1 MRQSSFATIAVV
13 IMIIGMSATVAGA
26 AEEKGPLWVHPRCTP
41 LPTEMSGPFVRLG
54 EGRLLTIKAADAMTS
69 TDEGKTWG
77 KWGAFADPQRFEISS
92 EYGILRT
99 ANSVVIV
106 AFMNMKEQDWRWNSA
121 KHDADPGTR
130 LPTYAARSL
139 DDGKTWEAPQKLHDE
154 WTGCI
159 RNIIQTKSGAV
170 VFTSMKLLNNPGR
183 HSVLTYVSKDDG
195 ATWRA
200 SNVIDLGGCGHHG
213 GVTEATVVQ
222 LNDGRLWKLIRTN
235 WGRFWEA
242 FSEDDGV
249 SWRTIRPSA
258 IEASSAPGQ
267 MLRLQSGAL
276 LLAWNRPFPEGK
288 TEYPLTGGD
297 NEWSEVPVSNHRE
310 ELSIALSMDDGQ
322 TWSAPV
328 VIARQPGQWLSY
340 AYLFE
345 PKPGLVWLTTMQGG
359 LRVSFQVQDIF
370 PSTPSAP

>member
-1 MRQSSFATIAVV
+1 MRRISCVTTAV
-13 IMIIGMSATVAGA
+13 IMMLISMIALTAWA
-26 AEEKGPLWVHPRCTP
+26 AEEKGPLWVHSQCTP

-54 EGRLLTIKAADAMTS
+54 DGRLLTIKGADALTS
-69 TDEGKTWG
+69 ADEGKTWG
-77 KWGAFADPQRFEISS
+77 KWGIFADPQRFAISS

-99 ANSVVIV
+99 KNGVVIV
-106 AFMNMKEQDWRWNSA
+106 AFINMKEQDWRWNSA

-139 DDGKTWEAPQKLHDE
+139 DEGRTWEAPQKLHDE

-200 SNVIDLGGCGHHG
+200 SNIIDLGGCGHHG

-242 FSEDDGV
+242 FSEDDGI
-249 SWRTIRPSA
+249 SWRTIHPST

-267 MLRLQSGAL
+267 LLRLQSGAL

-310 ELSIALSMDDGQ
+310 ELSVALSLDDGQ

-328 VIARQPGQWLSY
+328 VIARQTGQWLSY

-359 LRVSFQVQDIF
+359 VRVSFQVKDLF
-370 PSTPSAP
+370 PATPSAP